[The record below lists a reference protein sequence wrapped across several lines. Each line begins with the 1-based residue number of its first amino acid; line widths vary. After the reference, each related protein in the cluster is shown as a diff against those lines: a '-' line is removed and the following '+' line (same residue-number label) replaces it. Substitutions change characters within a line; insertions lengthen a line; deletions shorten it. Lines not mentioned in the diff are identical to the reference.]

1 MSRKTLRILCFGN
14 SLTSGFPAGKPY
26 AERLKEKLE
35 DAFLGHGYGEILY
48 EVDGVPGDLVTRGSY
63 LGRMEDAWKQA
74 MRNREPYDWTIVLG
88 GTNDLGWGCS
98 AEDLIAGLKKAWDI
112 PLSYGGK
119 VLALTITDTRSRYKD
134 IKERRDEVNKAIKAY
149 KRPNF
154 FYFDLYNAIP
164 YHDMVPEDRPKYW
177 EMDGVHLSADGY
189 NLMGEKIA
197 EQLIRVIRLAEAQE
211 DDIKSIAADPKQR
224 QAIEDMI
231 FEEERGNPKLL
242 SQGYIVV
249 RKSDLD

>member
-1 MSRKTLRILCFGN
+1 MAKKTLRLLCFGN
-14 SLTSGFPAGKPY
+14 SLTAGFPAGQPY

-35 DAFLGHGYGEILY
+35 DALLGHGYREIIY

-63 LGRMEDAWKQA
+63 LSRMEDAC
-74 MRNREPYDWTIVLG
+74 

-98 AEDLIAGLKKAWDI
+98 SEDLIAGLKKAWDI
-112 PLSYGGK
+112 PLSHGSK

-134 IKERRDEVNKAIKAY
+134 IKERRDEVNKAIKEY
-149 KRPNF
+149 KKPNF
-154 FYFDLYNAIP
+154 FHFDLYNAIP

-197 EQLIRVIRLAEAQE
+197 DQLIRVIRLAEAQE
-211 DDIKSIAADPKQR
+211 DDIKSIAADPRQR